1 LIVAIDERD
10 RQIAAFKQVDSTVR
24 SAIKKEWQKKID
36 DWREDR
42 TKPNPYEIAGGLDG
56 KCIPSL

>member
-10 RQIAAFKQVDSTVR
+10 RQVAAFKQVDSTVR
-24 SAIKKEWQKKID
+24 SAVKKEWQKKID

-42 TKPNPYEIAGGLDG
+42 SKPNPYQSVGGRDG
-56 KCIPSL
+56 K